1 MARLATRLTKFLN
14 IQSPII
20 VPPMALVGN
29 GTLAANA
36 HLGGGFGFI
45 PAGYKSQEW
54 IQSEID
60 IARNLL
66 PRSESSR
73 VPIGIG
79 FFGWELDKSV
89 SDDIIT
95 LGLANNVQAL
105 WFSFGNDLEK
115 YVKFVREHPMGK
127 ETAVFVLASTI
138 AEGKSII
145 QDWKFKPDVL
155 VCQGNESGGH
165 GNSDSPLLSVLL
177 PTIISL
183 LPPSSP
189 IIPIAAGGLTTSS
202 HIASILTLGAQA
214 AVLGTRF
221 LLTPEATY
229 PNHFKS
235 LLLNST
241 SANTIRTT
249 AFDRARGTT
258 EWPAGVDG
266 RGIINATV
274 RDFDAGAEEH
284 VLVAKYKEAME
295 TKDTNRVV
303 VWSGTGVGLIED
315 VKPTKDLVRELTEG
329 CIQQLKVVSKMLD
342 D

>member
-1 MARLATRLTKFLN
+1 MARLTTRLTKFLN
-14 IQSPII
+14 IKSPII

-29 GTLAANA
+29 GSLAANA
-36 HLGGGFGFI
+36 YLGGGFGFI
-45 PAGYKSQEW
+45 PAGYKSKEW

-60 IARNLL
+60 TARNLL

-73 VPIGIG
+73 LPIGVG
-79 FFGWELDKSV
+79 FFGWELDKSA
-89 SDDIIT
+89 SDDMIT
-95 LGLANNVQAL
+95 LGLTNNVQAL
-105 WFSFGNDLEK
+105 WFSFGNNLEK

-138 AEGKSII
+138 EEGKSII

-155 VCQGNESGGH
+155 VCQE
-165 GNSDSPLLSVLL
+165 
-177 PTIISL
+177 
-183 LPPSSP
+183 
-189 IIPIAAGGLTTSS
+189 
-202 HIASILTLGAQA
+202 AS
-214 AVLGTRF
+214 
-221 LLTPEATY
+221 Y
-229 PNHFKS
+229 PQHFKS

-266 RGIINATV
+266 RGLINATV
-274 RDFDAGAEEH
+274 RDFDAGAEED
-284 VLVAKYKEAME
+284 VLVTRYKEAME

-315 VKPTKDLVRELTEG
+315 VKPTKDLIRDLTEG
-329 CIQQLKVVSKMLD
+329 CIQQLKVASKMLD